1 MAVVT
6 EELEPSIPGVT
17 DDQGVSIIHT
27 HTPGVTKAHLS
38 HRLTTT
44 ITTATTTTITT
55 ANTTTTTTANTTN
68 TVSTIHHDNVV
79 TATPTATATRCICRR
94 HTTLHAQ
101 TMDGLE

>member
-38 HRLTTT
+38 HRLTT
-44 ITTATTTTITT
+44 AITT

-79 TATPTATATRCICRR
+79 TATPTATAIRCICRR